1 MRRAFYA
8 ALVSL
13 GLCCLGAFPS
23 FADDWAVWVPDGEET
38 ELSSGISLTSLLAD
52 EVEEDEETEDEYI
65 EDDEE
70 DEDVELINDL
80 ATASDAS
87 GSDAVRSVSSS
98 DSDEVDVNAG
108 IVLLS
113 AYSPYDYGLSSSV
126 LAYFDDYV
134 GRLGAEHYVFFRS
147 DQNSYRL
154 VYGSDLT
161 LTGSD
166 FVGTDCNYVSYNSH
180 DYTWESG
187 LEGEFSL
194 SAGDYLVYSDL
205 GDYPVLA
212 AESVP
217 ARLIAFVA
225 VLYLLF
231 VVFRSW
237 FSPQHMQW

>member
-23 FADDWAVWVPDGEET
+23 FADDWEVWVPDGEET
-38 ELSSGISLTSLLAD
+38 GLSSGISLTSLLAD
-52 EVEEDEETEDEYI
+52 EVGQDEEIEDEYI
-65 EDDEE
+65 EDDEA
-70 DEDVELINDL
+70 DEDVELVNDL
-80 ATASDAS
+80 ATASDATR
-87 GSDAVRSVSSS
+87 SDAVRSVSSS
-98 DSDEVDVNAG
+98 DSDEAGDDAG

-134 GRLGAEHYVFFRS
+134 GRLGAEHYVLFRS
-147 DQNSYRL
+147 DQYGYRL
-154 VYGSDLT
+154 VYGSDLS
-161 LTGSD
+161 LTGSE
-166 FVGTDCNYVSYNSH
+166 FAGTDCSYVTYDSH
-180 DYTWESG
+180 DYTWQSG
-187 LEGEFSL
+187 SEGDFSL

-237 FSPQHMQW
+237 FSPQRMEW